1 MNLRQCAYIVNY
13 IGIPFYRLRIGRVT
27 SNNKE
32 LVGDHPL
39 VLLVEAVAGVG
50 HQASSRK
57 GQRNLEAVVGVAAE
71 V

>member
-1 MNLRQCAYIVNY
+1 MGLGFQTPRSKIFA
-13 IGIPFYRLRIGRVT
+13 FYRLRIGRVT

-32 LVGDHPL
+32 LVDHPL
-39 VLLVEAVAGVG
+39 VLLVEAVAGEG

-57 GQRNLEAVVGVAAE
+57 GQSQVEAVDGVVAE

>member
-1 MNLRQCAYIVNY
+1 MAMTW
-13 IGIPFYRLRIGRVT
+13 LRIGRVT

-39 VLLVEAVAGVG
+39 LLQAAAEAGEG

-57 GQRNLEAVVGVAAE
+57 GQRKVEDVDGVVAE
-71 V
+71 VADEVEKAQKEE

>member
-1 MNLRQCAYIVNY
+1 MAMTW
-13 IGIPFYRLRIGRVT
+13 LRIGRVT

-39 VLLVEAVAGVG
+39 VLLVEVVAGEG

-57 GQRNLEAVVGVAAE
+57 GQRKVEAVDGVVAE
-71 V
+71 VADEVEKAQKEE

>member
-1 MNLRQCAYIVNY
+1 MV
-13 IGIPFYRLRIGRVT
+13 IGFQTPRSKIFAFYRLRIGRVT

-39 VLLVEAVAGVG
+39 VLLVEAVAGEG

-57 GQRNLEAVVGVAAE
+57 GQSQVEAVDGVVAE